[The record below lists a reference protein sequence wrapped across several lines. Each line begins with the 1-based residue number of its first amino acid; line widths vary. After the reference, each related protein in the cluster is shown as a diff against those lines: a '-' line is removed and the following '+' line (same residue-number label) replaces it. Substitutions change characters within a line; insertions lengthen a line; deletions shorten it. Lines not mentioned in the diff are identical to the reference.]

1 MPRKIFPRCESSM
14 DTVWERIDLLR
25 QSRSLAAF
33 CREADLNYDAMRK
46 CFQRKNSPD
55 ANSLVRISDQ
65 FRVHLHWLIT
75 GETTSNRQST
85 RIGKRLKQM
94 RKNRGFEIQ
103 DFSESLG
110 MSPDV
115 LEYYEKGKWPMS
127 AELLDEIARK
137 LKTSLSAL
145 LAEDDGHPVQIPDLK
160 VFQATSTKN
169 TPKIRSE
176 DYRSIPLTE
185 SSIAAGQPIIQED
198 NIEDYVLLHVR
209 AAGKRAN
216 LVASRVDGDSM
227 EPMLISGD
235 IVVIDRDDRRIV
247 ANRIYAVFYEDG
259 LTAKYVKKQKDLLIL
274 RPLNPISKVQVV
286 QLNEHPDPIVGRVIG
301 AWKEL

>member
-1 MPRKIFPRCESSM
+1 M
-14 DTVWERIDLLR
+14 DNVWERIDLVR

-33 CREADLNYDAMRK
+33 CREAGLNYDTMRK
-46 CFQRKNSPD
+46 CFQRKNPPD
-55 ANSLVRISDQ
+55 AKSLVRIASQ

-75 GETTSNRQST
+75 GELASSRPST
-85 RIGKRLKQM
+85 RIGKKLRQR
-94 RKNRGFEIQ
+94 RKNLGIETEGFA
-103 DFSESLG
+103 ESLG

-115 LEYYEKGKWPMS
+115 LEFYEKGKWPLS
-127 AELLDEIARK
+127 ADMLEEFVRK
-137 LKTSLSAL
+137 LKISLPEL
-145 LAEDDGHPVQIPDLK
+145 LSEDEVHPVQIPDLK
-160 VFQATSTKN
+160 VFQASSTKN
-169 TPKIRSE
+169 APKIRSE

-227 EPMLISGD
+227 EPMLKSGD

-247 ANRIYAVFYEDG
+247 TNRIYAVFYEEG
-259 LTAKYVKKQKDLLIL
+259 LTAKYVEKQKNLLIL
-274 RPLNPISKVQVV
+274 RPLNPVSKVQVV
-286 QLNEHPDPIVGRVIG
+286 QLSEHPDPIVGRVIG